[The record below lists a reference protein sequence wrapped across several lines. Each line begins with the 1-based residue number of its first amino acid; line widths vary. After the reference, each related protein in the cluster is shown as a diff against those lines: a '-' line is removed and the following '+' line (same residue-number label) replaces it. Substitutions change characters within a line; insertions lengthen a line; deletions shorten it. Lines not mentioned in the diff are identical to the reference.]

1 MTTNKNDKDMRPL
14 PSNLLGPR
22 QNDREVVIMLNKF
35 TNVSKRRQVLNIIL
49 EFTERIT
56 ALLYL
61 PPTQRRMKHALH
73 FVDLEYKWT
82 IAKLRQHFTDE
93 VLYMRV
99 LGVIRARRAS
109 VNYRLI
115 NSMKMLS
122 YKDLLSQLPD
132 ISDSDILAVYPY
144 GSRVYGSSRA
154 MSDYDFIIIT
164 KNLTQDTLTLNN
176 HIHATMYSYKD
187 YINRLDD
194 HEISIL
200 ECMSLPREMMVKA
213 IVHPQLDF
221 IDVEKLRVS
230 ISTKS
235 SNSLVKAKKKITL
248 YDDRESKYIGLKSL
262 FHSLRMIRFA
272 IQLARFGKIV
282 DFGECNELY
291 DQMLNEP
298 LDWDYLLEKYK
309 PIHNA
314 WCTEFR
320 VLSPKPQK

>member
-1 MTTNKNDKDMRPL
+1 MRPL
-14 PSNLLGPR
+14 PSNQLGPGE
-22 QNDREVVIMLNKF
+22 NDREVVEILNKF
-35 TNVSKRRQVLNIIL
+35 TSVSKRRLLLGIIL

-73 FVDLEYKWT
+73 FVNLEYEWT
-82 IAKLRQHFTDE
+82 LDKLKRHFPDQE
-93 VLYMRV
+93 LYNRV

-109 VNYRLI
+109 VNHRLV

-122 YKDLLSQLPD
+122 YKDLLSQLPG
-132 ISDSDILAVYPY
+132 ISDSDVLAVYPY
-144 GSRVYGSSRA
+144 GSRVYGTSKP

-164 KNLTQDTLTLNN
+164 KNLTQDTLSINN
-176 HIHATMYSYKD
+176 HIHATMYSYSD
-187 YINRLDD
+187 YIDRMDD

-213 IVHPQLDF
+213 IVHPQLDV

-230 ISTKS
+230 VSAKS

-248 YDDRESKYIGLKSL
+248 YDDRESKYIGLKSF

-272 IQLARFGKIV
+272 IQVARFGKIV

-298 LDWDYLLEKYK
+298 LDWEYLVEKYK
-309 PIHNA
+309 PIHKA
-314 WCTEFR
+314 WSTEFR
-320 VLSPKPQK
+320 TLAPKPQKD